1 MKTERERG
9 VNLVY
14 SEALRTEV
22 VNAVQSG
29 MSYADAC
36 SKYGIKAKST
46 LQWWVKGRR
55 GGTLGMKAKKCRN
68 RESDLLSLLKKEKR
82 ELELALAKMSLKVY
96 CLEAVIEEAG
106 QHYQEDLKKKFI
118 QQ

>member
-1 MKTERERG
+1 MKMERERR
-9 VNLVY
+9 VNPAY
-14 SEALRTEV
+14 TEALRTEV
-22 VNAVQSG
+22 VNAVHRG

-46 LQWWVKGRR
+46 IQGWVKGR
-55 GGTLGMKAKKCRN
+55 GGATSRMKTKKGRN
-68 RESDLLSLLKKEKR
+68 RESDLLIILQKEKR

-96 CLEAVIEEAG
+96 CLETVIEEAS